1 MGTVVIGR
9 CQCQCYI
16 NYISCDC
23 TCQENEL
30 RTESRTNRFTENVNK
45 RNKKKKSPG
54 DSTERLSRFSS
65 TRKPSSRSSSLRSK
79 YLQSNECNIETDE
92 SSQAR
97 MKRKPKFN
105 PSFVK
110 TSKYYNFGE
119 YTLKSQSVLPQ
130 QSIIGQKKN
139 AQSPIV
145 MQNERRNQPF
155 KTDDNKKEEQYEYRP
170 FQKANKYQQ
179 LFFK

>member
-16 NYISCDC
+16 NYVSCDC
-23 TCQENEL
+23 TCQENEI
-30 RTESRTNRFTENVNK
+30 RTERRTNRFTDNLDK

-97 MKRKPKFN
+97 IKRKLKFN

-110 TSKYYNFGE
+110 SSKLYNFGE
-119 YTLKSQSVLPQ
+119 YTLKSQSVVHQ
-130 QSIIGQKKN
+130 QSIIEHKKKP
-139 AQSPIV
+139 QSPKV
-145 MQNERRNQPF
+145 SQNEKSNQPF
-155 KTDDNKKEEQYEYRP
+155 KTDDNNKEEKYEYRP
-170 FQKANKYQQ
+170 FKKANKYQQ